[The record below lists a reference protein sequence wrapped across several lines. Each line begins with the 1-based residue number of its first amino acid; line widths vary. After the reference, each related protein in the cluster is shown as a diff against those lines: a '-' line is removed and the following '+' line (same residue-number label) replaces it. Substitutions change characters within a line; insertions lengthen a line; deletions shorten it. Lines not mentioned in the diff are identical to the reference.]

1 MKYDKNFVED
11 VMFLFDEE
19 REPISRIA
27 FIMNVSID
35 EIDAII
41 CSQISNNVSEI
52 V

>member
-1 MKYDKNFVED
+1 MNYNLNFIED

-27 FIMNVSID
+27 YIMNISID
-35 EIDAII
+35 EVNNII
-41 CSQISNNVSEI
+41 CSEIANNVVEI

>member
-1 MKYDKNFVED
+1 MSYDKVFIDD

-27 FIMNVSID
+27 YIMNISID
-35 EIDAII
+35 EVNNII
-41 CSQISNNVSEI
+41 CSEIANNVVEI

>member
-1 MKYDKNFVED
+1 MMYSKEFIDD

-27 FIMNVSID
+27 YIMNVSVD
-35 EIDAII
+35 EIDRII
-41 CSQISNNVSEI
+41 CTEIANNMVEI

>member
-35 EIDAII
+35 EIDKII
-41 CSQISNNVSEI
+41 CSQIANNVSE
-52 V
+52 VV

>member
-27 FIMNVSID
+27 YIMNVSID

-41 CSQISNNVSEI
+41 CSQIANNVSE
-52 V
+52 VV